1 MIATTIVAI
10 IIFLLLIIL
19 AYIPLAYEPNFQNLG
34 QLFDRIARRA
44 VQEYIRQEQAEEV

>member
-1 MIATTIVAI
+1 MTVPTVVVIIVFI
-10 IIFLLLIIL
+10 LFIIL
-19 AYIPLAYEPNFQNLG
+19 TYIPLAYEPNFQNLG